1 MQISCLCKVCVLCAL
16 SPDKHPSSGQGQ
28 DHQNLKTHLIT
39 SKGVSNRWFPMQ
51 GRGRRGRIYIF
62 TAETLPAPV
71 TEAIAWGG
79 ERERP
84 LGLCRGFSIQVVS
97 GERKD
102 TTMKAGDNLILQIR
116 MKEKAGA
123 FHMSHLL
130 IPSLIH
136 TQTRWRVTAFC
147 PKQPSIGYVTFPS
160 SRDKKW
166 GSEVCS
172 MDNTAPLTSK

>member
-1 MQISCLCKVCVLCAL
+1 MQISGLCKVCVLCAL

-39 SKGVSNRWFPMQ
+39 SKRVSNKWFPMA
-51 GRGRRGRIYIF
+51 GRGSERENLYIHCRDSSSPSHRGNCLR
-62 TAETLPAPV
+62 
-71 TEAIAWGG
+71 

-84 LGLCRGFSIQVVS
+84 LGLCRGFSIQAVS
-97 GERKD
+97 GQRKN

-123 FHMSHLL
+123 FHMPHLL

-136 TQTRWRVTAFC
+136 TQTRWRLTVFC
-147 PKQPSIGYVTFPS
+147 PKQPSIGYVTLPS